1 MTQAKSGGNKE
12 SSTRLDGGE
21 DNKCIPEE
29 SIGTSAIGK
38 PRTPRKGPAGG
49 RTRARARKMTVVDVA
64 LAAVQKKR
72 EAKLKA
78 RDMLKTARG
87 LVLKGRWNR

>member
-1 MTQAKSGGNKE
+1 
-12 SSTRLDGGE
+12 
-21 DNKCIPEE
+21 
-29 SIGTSAIGK
+29 
-38 PRTPRKGPAGG
+38 
-49 RTRARARKMTVVDVA
+49 MTVVDVA